1 MGMSFASNMDPFS
14 FADAPK
20 GLTNAF
26 AKGGRSSTHLRLAT
40 YDHEAQQTDTGNTD
54 IDTYDIAGPTPY
66 GDSVFGYIRRIENLL
81 NMRQSTEAIA
91 LALHVL
97 NKHEALPDL
106 AADKI
111 KSQIEEGYF
120 YVETYG
126 TTDEARNL
134 KLQILSHVN
143 LSNVTMDSTL
153 DMGSSGMFPL
163 LSPAA

>member
-1 MGMSFASNMDPFS
+1 MIYGAQSTNTGTNTET
-14 FADAPK
+14 DA
-20 GLTNAF
+20 
-26 AKGGRSSTHLRLAT
+26 
-40 YDHEAQQTDTGNTD
+40 
-54 IDTYDIAGPTPY
+54 YDIAGPKPH

-81 NMRQSTEAIA
+81 NMRQSAEAIA

-97 NKHEALPDL
+97 NKHEHLPDL

-134 KLQILSHVN
+134 KLQILNHIN
-143 LSNVTMDSTL
+143 LSNDWDEELLDLDAHGFAQLIRGFRSNNATMDSTL
-153 DMGSSGMFPL
+153 DMGSSATFPL